1 MKIGIIGYGQ
11 MGSGAAHNLNKKH
24 DLFIYDKF
32 KSDSN
37 SIKSFCSVEKI
48 FSNCKITCSFLP
60 NDKIL
65 INAHEN
71 KSNGIFNYLKKND
84 IHISCSTVSPE
95 TSMKLEKIYSEKKAS
110 FICAPIFARPD
121 GMKNKQA
128 IIPISGKYKIYQK
141 IKPIIE
147 SFSKSHT
154 FVGEEIGNANV
165 IKLCGNF
172 LICNAIQSISEAL
185 STADEHGLE
194 RLTVI
199 RFLSSSIFDCLIYK
213 GYGDRVA
220 AFDHDPHTN
229 AHFPLSLGKKDIN
242 LFKSISNKSKN
253 NYPFLDNLLKNF
265 NSATKKGNGHLDWSA
280 ISLENKKL

>member
-1 MKIGIIGYGQ
+1 
-11 MGSGAAHNLNKKH
+11 L
-24 DLFIYDKF
+24 
-32 KSDSN
+32 
-37 SIKSFCSVEKI
+37 
-48 FSNCKITCSFLP
+48 
-60 NDKIL
+60 
-65 INAHEN
+65 
-71 KSNGIFNYLKKND
+71 NYLKKND

-95 TSMKLEKIYSEKKAS
+95 TSKKLEKIYSEKKAF

-128 IIPISGKYKIYQK
+128 IIPISGKYKIYKK

-185 STADEHGLE
+185 LTADEHGLE

-213 GYGDRVA
+213 GYGDRIA
-220 AFDHDPHTN
+220 AFDHDPHAN

-253 NYPFLDNLLKNF
+253 NYPFLDSLLKNF
-265 NSATKKGNGHLDWSA
+265 KSATKKGNGHLDWSA
-280 ISLENKKL
+280 ISLENQKL

>member
-1 MKIGIIGYGQ
+1 MNIGIIGYGQ
-11 MGSGAAHNLNKKH
+11 MGSGAAFNLNKKH

-32 KSDSN
+32 KNDKN
-37 SIKSFCSVEKI
+37 KIKQFCKVEEI
-48 FSNCKITCSFLP
+48 FSNCQVSFSFLP

-71 KSNGIFNYLKKND
+71 KSNGILNYLKKND

-95 TSMKLEKIYSEKKAS
+95 TSKRLEKIYSEKKAS
-110 FICAPIFARPD
+110 FISAPIFARPD

-128 IIPISGKYKIYQK
+128 IIPVSGQYKIYQK

-147 SFSKSHT
+147 SISKSHT
-154 FVGEEIGNANV
+154 FVGDKIGNANV

-185 STADEHGLE
+185 LTADENGLE
-194 RLTVI
+194 RSTVM

-220 AFDHDPHTN
+220 AHDHEPHTN
-229 AHFPLSLGKKDIN
+229 AHFPLNLGEKDIN
-242 LFKSISNKSKN
+242 LFDSISNKSKHN
-253 NYPFLDNLLKNF
+253 HPFLDNLLKNF
-265 NSATKKGNGHLDWSA
+265 RSATKKGNGHLDWSA

>member
-1 MKIGIIGYGQ
+1 MNIGIIGYGQ
-11 MGSGAAHNLNKKH
+11 MGSGAAYNLSKKH
-24 DLFIYDKF
+24 DLFIYDKY
-32 KSDSN
+32 KN
-37 SIKSFCSVEKI
+37 EKNKNKQFCTVEEI
-48 FSNCKITCSFLP
+48 FSNCQVTFSFLP

-71 KSNGIFNYLKKND
+71 KSNGILNYLKKSD

-95 TSMKLEKIYSEKKAS
+95 TSKRLEKIYSEKKAF
-110 FICAPIFARPD
+110 FISAPIFARPD

-128 IIPISGKYKIYQK
+128 IIPISGQYKIYQK

-154 FVGEEIGNANV
+154 FVGEKIGNANV

-185 STADEHGLE
+185 LTADENGLE
-194 RLTVI
+194 RSTVI
-199 RFLSSSIFDCLIYK
+199 SFLSSSIFDCLIYK

-220 AFDHDPHTN
+220 AYDHEPHTN
-229 AHFPLSLGKKDIN
+229 AHFPLSLGEKDIN
-242 LFKSISNKSKN
+242 LFKSISNKSKHN
-253 NYPFLDNLLKNF
+253 HPFLDNLLKNF
-265 NSATKKGNGHLDWSA
+265 RSATKKGNGHLDWSA

>member
-1 MKIGIIGYGQ
+1 MNPQYTIKQFVLQEIGI
-11 MGSGAAHNLNKKH
+11 
-24 DLFIYDKF
+24 
-32 KSDSN
+32 
-37 SIKSFCSVEKI
+37 
-48 FSNCKITCSFLP
+48 FSWKVSEWLTIR
-60 NDKIL
+60 
-65 INAHEN
+65 
-71 KSNGIFNYLKKND
+71 YL
-84 IHISCSTVSPE
+84 
-95 TSMKLEKIYSEKKAS
+95 KIYSEKKAF

-128 IIPISGKYKIYQK
+128 IIPISGKYKIYKK

-185 STADEHGLE
+185 LTADEHGLE

-220 AFDHDPHTN
+220 AFDHDPHAN

-253 NYPFLDNLLKNF
+253 NYPFLDSLLKNF
-265 NSATKKGNGHLDWSA
+265 KRATKKGNGHLDWSA

>member
-1 MKIGIIGYGQ
+1 M
-11 MGSGAAHNLNKKH
+11 
-24 DLFIYDKF
+24 
-32 KSDSN
+32 
-37 SIKSFCSVEKI
+37 
-48 FSNCKITCSFLP
+48 
-60 NDKIL
+60 
-65 INAHEN
+65 
-71 KSNGIFNYLKKND
+71 NYLKKDD

-95 TSMKLEKIYSEKKAS
+95 TSKKLEKIYSEKQAF
-110 FICAPIFARPD
+110 FISAPIFARPD

-185 STADEHGLE
+185 STADDHGLE
-194 RLTVI
+194 RLTVM

-220 AFDHDPHTN
+220 AFDHDPHAN

-253 NYPFLDNLLKNF
+253 NYPFLDSILKHF
-265 NSATKKGNGHLDWSA
+265 KSASKKGNDHLDWSA
-280 ISLENKKL
+280 ISLENKKS

>member
-1 MKIGIIGYGQ
+1 MNIGIIGYGQ
-11 MGSGAAHNLNKKH
+11 MGSGAAYNLDKNH
-24 DLFIYDKF
+24 DFFIYDKY
-32 KSDSN
+32 KN
-37 SIKSFCSVEKI
+37 EKNKNKQFCTVEEI
-48 FSNCKITCSFLP
+48 FSNCQVTFSFLP

-71 KSNGIFNYLKKND
+71 KSNGILNYLKKSD

-95 TSMKLEKIYSEKKAS
+95 TSKRLEKIYSEKKAF
-110 FICAPIFARPD
+110 FISAPIFARPD

-128 IIPISGKYKIYQK
+128 IIPISGQYKIYQK

-147 SFSKSHT
+147 TFSKSHT
-154 FVGEEIGNANV
+154 FVGEKIGNANV

-185 STADEHGLE
+185 LTAEENDLD
-194 RLTVI
+194 RSTVI

-220 AFDHDPHTN
+220 AYDHEPHTV
-229 AHFPLSLGKKDIN
+229 AHFPLSLGEKDIN
-242 LFKSISNKSKN
+242 LFKSISNKSKHN
-253 NYPFLDNLLKNF
+253 HPFLDNLLKNF
-265 NSATKKGNGHLDWSA
+265 RSATKKGNGHLDWSA